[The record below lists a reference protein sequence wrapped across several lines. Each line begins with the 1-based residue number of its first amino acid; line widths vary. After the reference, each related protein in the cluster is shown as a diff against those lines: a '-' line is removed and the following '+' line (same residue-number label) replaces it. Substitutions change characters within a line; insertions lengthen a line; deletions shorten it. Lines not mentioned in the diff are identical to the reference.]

1 MERDVSQSEQRL
13 PSEQVPFQSAQIIV
27 GALIFGTL
35 VFAMIAFFA
44 ANVQGNAVDVI
55 AYIAVGFAVMELI
68 VSFVVPAV
76 VARKGLQDLRQKG
89 SEISATEFFGVY
101 QTQLIIRGALL
112 EGAAFFCCI
121 AYMSTGIWW
130 TLATALGLMVILA
143 LFFPTRGKF
152 DDWVREQRE
161 QGAFDANG
169 NG

>member
-1 MERDVSQSEQRL
+1 VSQSDERL

-35 VFAMIAFFA
+35 AFATIAFFS
-44 ANVQGNAVDVI
+44 ANVQGNAVDLI

-76 VARKGLQDLRQKG
+76 VTRKGLQELRQKG
-89 SEISATEFFGVY
+89 SEISAAQFFGVF

-121 AYMSTGIWW
+121 AYMSTGLWW
-130 TLATALGLMVILA
+130 TLATALGLMAVLA

-161 QGAFDANG
+161 LGAFDTGSNP
-169 NG
+169 